1 MLCMAPCGHVS
12 TSTTMTK
19 HTLHPMRRWF
29 AFVALAFGW
38 LAAAV
43 SIHAQTAATGS
54 IQGRVYNPA
63 SKEYVNNAEVRLEGT
78 NQIPYTQSDGSSRF
92 DNVPAGAASVTVAY
106 TGYVS

>member
-1 MLCMAPCGHVS
+1 MLCIVPRGHVS

-19 HTLHPMRRWF
+19 HPLHPMRRWL

-43 SIHAQTAATGS
+43 SIDAQSATGS

-63 SKEYVNNAEVRLEGT
+63 TKEYVNNAEVRLEGT
-78 NQIPYTQSDGSSRF
+78 NQITYTQSDGSFRF
-92 DNVPAGAASVTVAY
+92 DNVPSGAASVTVAY
-106 TGYVS
+106 